1 MGYNCFIVRC
11 RPLDADKNPD
21 RNAQNEKDGKEKGRF
36 DYDGF
41 WKDLLDKFCYSLFKR
56 ALPKLYEDADLSVK
70 PAFLDKEFTDILNTG
85 DHAIRTAPHFVD
97 SVLSVPLKN
106 SEREPVIIH
115 VEAQQGH
122 GGGDMAE
129 RMNFY
134 RCPIYFHF
142 RREPVALAIIAGR
155 RPKGE
160 ARYYSHDHYGTKILY
175 EYNNLVLSELDDAE
189 LAASDNPI
197 DIVLLAA
204 KFAQRSRKEQ
214 QKSKFLRKAVE
225 LLDERGW
232 SLDDKHDLLLFT
244 ERIVNLRD
252 EELIMRYRE
261 DMEHRNREGKSMY
274 IPLMLRDRADEI
286 KRNGFEEG
294 IEKGVEKAKLEDAR
308 NMLAKGI
315 APELVVEITGLPEER
330 IQGLLN

>member
-1 MGYNCFIVRC
+1 MGYNCLNVRWS
-11 RPLDADKNPD
+11 PLKADKTGD
-21 RNAQNEKDGKEKGRF
+21 EKTPKERIGKGRERF

-70 PAFLDKEFTDILNTG
+70 PTPLNKEFTDILNTG
-85 DHAIRTAPHFVD
+85 DHKIRTAPHFVD
-97 SVLSVPLKN
+97 SLLSVPLKN
-106 SEREPVIIH
+106 GETEPVIVH

-160 ARYYSHDHYGTKILY
+160 ARYYLHERYGTKIMY
-175 EYNNLVLSELDDAE
+175 EYVNLVLSELDDEE

-204 KFAQRSRKEQ
+204 KFAQRARKEH
-214 QKSKFLRKAVE
+214 QKLNFLRHALE
-225 LLDERGW
+225 LLDKRGW
-232 SLDDKHDLLLFT
+232 SPEDKYDLLLFS

-252 EELIMRYRE
+252 EELITQYRE
-261 DMEHRNREGKSMY
+261 HLENRNREGKSMY
-274 IPLMLRDRADEI
+274 IPLMLRDSAAEI
-286 KRNGFEEG
+286 ENR
-294 IEKGVEKAKLEDAR
+294 GVEKGKIEDAR

-315 APELVVEITGLPEER
+315 APELVAEITCLPKER
-330 IQGLLN
+330 IQGLMN

>member
-1 MGYNCFIVRC
+1 MGYNCFIVRWN
-11 RPLDADKNPD
+11 PLNADKTEDKNTPKTSGD
-21 RNAQNEKDGKEKGRF
+21 DEKGRF
-36 DYDGF
+36 DHDGF

-56 ALPKLYEDADLSVK
+56 ALPHLYEDADLSVK
-70 PAFLDKEFTDILNTG
+70 PTLLNKEFTDILNTG
-85 DHAIRTAPHFVD
+85 DHKIRTAPHFVD

-106 SEREPVIIH
+106 GESEPVIIH

-160 ARYYSHDHYGTKILY
+160 ARYYSHDHYGTKIMY
-175 EYNNLVLSELDDAE
+175 EYNNLVLSELDDEE
-189 LAASDNPI
+189 LVSSGNPI
-197 DIVLLAA
+197 DIVLYAA
-204 KFAQRSRKEQ
+204 KFAQRARKEH
-214 QKSKFLRKAVE
+214 QKLNFLHKAVE

-232 SLDDKHDLLLFT
+232 SMEDKHDLLLFT

-252 EELIMRYRE
+252 EELITRYRE

-274 IPLMLRDRADEI
+274 IPLMLRDSAAEI
-286 KRNGFEEG
+286 EQRGA
-294 IEKGVEKAKLEDAR
+294 EKAKLEVAR
-308 NMLAKGI
+308 NLLAKGI
-315 APELVVEITGLPEER
+315 APDIVTETTGLPEKQ
-330 IQGLLN
+330 IKKLLN